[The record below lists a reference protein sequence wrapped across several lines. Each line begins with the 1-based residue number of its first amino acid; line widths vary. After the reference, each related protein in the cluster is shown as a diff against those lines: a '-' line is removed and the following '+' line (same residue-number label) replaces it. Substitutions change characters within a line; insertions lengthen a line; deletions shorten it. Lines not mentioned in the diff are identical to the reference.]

1 MTEKNIKLF
10 TITSFIVIFLI
21 SLTQNAIVVSK
32 DFHNENV
39 SSINLFFSGAFGW
52 ILGGLLESIIWLANP
67 FAFLTII
74 FLWKNKRNAMFTVS
88 ASLFLAICVLFW
100 NEILQSGSGRNDEIE
115 HLDKGYY
122 LWLLS
127 IIVLA
132 IGTFLY
138 FKKINGLKNKF

>member
-1 MTEKNIKLF
+1 MTEKNIKIF
-10 TITSFIVIFLI
+10 TITSFTVIFLI
-21 SLTQNAIVVSK
+21 SLTQNAIVVIK

-39 SSINLFFSGAFGW
+39 SSINLFLSGAFGW

-74 FLWKNKRNAMFTVS
+74 FLRKNNRKAMFTVS
-88 ASLFLAICVLFW
+88 ASLFLAICFSFW
-100 NEILQSGSGRNDEIE
+100 NEILQSGSGRNDAIA

-138 FKKINGLKNKF
+138 FKKVNGLKK

>member
-1 MTEKNIKLF
+1 MTEKNIKIF
-10 TITSFIVIFLI
+10 TITSFTVIFLI

-32 DFHNENV
+32 DFHNENI
-39 SSINLFFSGAFGW
+39 SSINLFLSGAFGW

-67 FAFLTII
+67 FAFLTIV
-74 FLWKNKRNAMFTVS
+74 FLWKNNKKAMFTVS
-88 ASLFLAICVLFW
+88 ASLFLSICFSFW
-100 NEILQSGSGRNDEIE
+100 NEILQSGSGRNDAIA

-138 FKKINGLKNKF
+138 FKKVNGLKK

>member
-1 MTEKNIKLF
+1 MTEKNIKIF
-10 TITSFIVIFLI
+10 TITSFTVIFLI
-21 SLTQNAIVVSK
+21 SLTQNAIVVIK

-39 SSINLFFSGAFGW
+39 SSINLFLSGAFGW

-67 FAFLTII
+67 FAFLTIV
-74 FLWKNKRNAMFTVS
+74 FLWKNNKKAMFTVS
-88 ASLFLAICVLFW
+88 ASLFLSICFSFW
-100 NEILQSGSGRNDEIE
+100 NEILQSGSGRNDAIA

-138 FKKINGLKNKF
+138 FKKVNGLKK

>member
-1 MTEKNIKLF
+1 MTEKNIKKF
-10 TITSFIVIFLI
+10 TITSFTLIFII
-21 SLTQNAIVVSK
+21 SLTQNAIVVIK
-32 DFHNENV
+32 DFHYQNV
-39 SSINLFFSGAFGW
+39 SSFSLFFSGAFGW

-74 FLWKNKRNAMFTVS
+74 FLWKNNRKAMFTVS
-88 ASLFLAICVLFW
+88 ASLFLAICFSFW
-100 NEILQSGSGRNDEIE
+100 DEILQSGSGRNDAIA

-122 LWLLS
+122 LWLVS

-138 FKKINGLKNKF
+138 FKKGNSLKSKF